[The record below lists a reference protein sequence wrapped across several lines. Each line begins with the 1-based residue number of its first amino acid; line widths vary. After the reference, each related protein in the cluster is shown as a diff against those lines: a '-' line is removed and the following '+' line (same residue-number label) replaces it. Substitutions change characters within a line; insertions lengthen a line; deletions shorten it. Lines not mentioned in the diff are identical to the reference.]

1 MRSPTGAV
9 GLRRVRGDVA
19 EPISGGRLDRCRAVA
34 TMSATLRTMT
44 TVPMSDDVT
53 AALEESRRLGFLGA
67 RPIEEV
73 VTHARA
79 FVDALDG
86 VVGQVAD
93 LGAGG
98 GVPGFVI
105 AHDRPDLELLLIDR
119 RAKRTDFL
127 ARMVRRLRW
136 TERIQV
142 LTADVEQI
150 VRSSPASVD
159 AVVARGFGPPEP
171 TLSLAVGLVRPG
183 GRVIISEPPSG
194 DRWPPDLLVELG
206 VSREFRTGSTV
217 AVFHR
222 DGFT

>member
-1 MRSPTGAV
+1 MEV
-9 GLRRVRGDVA
+9 GVC
-19 EPISGGRLDRCRAVA
+19 PDRCRATVSV
-34 TMSATLRTMT
+34 SATLRKMT
-44 TVPMSDDVT
+44 TTAMSDAVT

-73 VTHARA
+73 VAHARG

-105 AHDRPDLELLLIDR
+105 GHDRPDLELTLIDR

-127 ARMVRRLRW
+127 ERMVRRLRW
-136 TERIQV
+136 TDRIHV

-150 VRSSPASVD
+150 VRTAPGTFD

-171 TLSLAVGLVRPG
+171 TLSLAVRLVRAG
-183 GRVIISEPPSG
+183 GRVIISEPPAG
-194 DRWPPDLLVELG
+194 DRWRPDLLAELG
-206 VSREFRTGSTV
+206 VSRVFEGDGPV
-217 AVFHR
+217 AVFR
-222 DGFT
+222 RERFT